1 MTSDYPKLSENLVIR
16 RQVMGGEVTHMVK
29 VRETQRYL
37 RFNEMQWAIISQLD
51 GQTSYEEIT
60 ERFSR
65 QFPDMAVD
73 AGQME
78 DYVAGLKKMA
88 VVERTPAERS
98 IAIMEKLEDER
109 KKRAEQSQAQDVFN
123 MTLVTTNPQRFFQAI
138 YPYLRWIWTPQFV
151 VVSLLMFAGAA
162 AVIISNWTLVRAGML
177 QLWRFEGRTTSDIVM
192 LFCILFGIVV
202 IHESAHALTCMNFGG
217 EVDELGFM
225 LMYFIPAFYANVS
238 DAYLF
243 DKKWHKYWTTLAGGY
258 SELIIC
264 SLATF
269 TWTLTQPDSF
279 LHHLTYNVMVFA
291 GISTIVFN
299 YNPLIKLD
307 GYYLLTDI
315 LEVSNLRASAIGY
328 IVYLIKTRVFRAAAP
343 PPQGLTPRKKR
354 IYLLYGIPSAL
365 YVIFIVTMFVLFQF
379 RFFNKHFPEMGV
391 LLGFVGAYLILRK
404 RITKFMKFSRFI
416 YLDKREWLTQKASVR
431 RWAYVTGALLLVL
444 LFFPFYHKVSGPVVL
459 EPGRQLPL
467 RAETEGF
474 VTEVAENHGT
484 LAPAGTLVVRLR
496 NDQLV
501 ARRQEA
507 QAEVQRR
514 SGEAASAL
522 AAGDMAGYQ
531 TALGERQQAESHL
544 AELRR
549 QESKLQVRAP
559 FDGMI
564 LTPRLQDL
572 MGKHVAPGDLLC
584 DFGDLRTMRARIEV
598 SEFDFAELRENQPV
612 RVQVNSFPGRSYKGQ
627 VAARSQA
634 APDAYDANGR
644 PTGLVRTVRASA
656 VERAPAPAAPGK
668 AKREGAPFSHFEIL
682 VEIANPE
689 GKLLPGM
696 SGMAKIRPDRH
707 SFAMRIY
714 RSVRDLVRGKL
725 WW

>member
-1 MTSDYPKLSENLVIR
+1 MSANYPKLSENLVIR
-16 RQVMGGEVTHMVK
+16 RQVMGGEVSYMIK
-29 VRETQRYL
+29 VRETQQYL
-37 RFNEMQWAIISQLD
+37 RFGEREWDVISLCD
-51 GQTSYEEIT
+51 GQTSFEEIA
-60 ERFSR
+60 ERFA
-65 QFPDMAVD
+65 QKYPDMGVD
-73 AGQME
+73 AGQVE
-78 DYVAGLKKMA
+78 DYVAKLKKQGIID
-88 VVERTPAERS
+88 RTPAERS
-98 IAIMEKLEDER
+98 IAIMEKLEAER

-123 MTLVTTNPQRFFQAI
+123 MTLVTTNPQRFFKAV

-151 VVSLLMFAGAA
+151 VVSLLTFAGAA

-177 QLWRFEGRTTSDIVM
+177 QLWRFEGRTPSDIVM
-192 LFCILFGIVV
+192 LFCILFVIVV

-217 EVDELGFM
+217 EVGELGFM

-343 PPQGLTPRKKR
+343 PPPGLTPRKKR
-354 IYLLYGIPSAL
+354 IYVLYGIPSAL

-379 RFFNKHFPEMGV
+379 RFLNKHFPETGV
-391 LLGFVGAYLILRK
+391 LLGLVGAYLILRK
-404 RITKFMKFSRFI
+404 RIKKFMKFSRFI

-431 RWAYVTGALLLVL
+431 RWACVTGALLLVL
-444 LFFPFYHKVSGPVVL
+444 LLYPFGHKVSGTVVL
-459 EPGRQLPL
+459 EPARQLPL
-467 RAETEGF
+467 RAETQGF
-474 VTEVAENHGT
+474 VADAANNPGRPV
-484 LAPAGTLVVRLR
+484 LAGTVVVRLR
-496 NDQLV
+496 NQELM

-522 AAGDMAGYQ
+522 AAGDMTGYQ
-531 TALGERQQAESHL
+531 TALREQQRAESEL

-549 QESKLQVRAP
+549 QESRLEVRAP
-559 FDGMI
+559 FDGSI

-572 MGKHVAPGDLLC
+572 IGKHVEPGDLLC
-584 DFGDLRTMRARIEV
+584 DFGDLRTMRARIQV
-598 SEFDFAELRENQPV
+598 SEFDFAELKEGQPV
-612 RVQVNSFPGRSYKGQ
+612 RLQVESFAGESFRGQ
-627 VAARSQA
+627 IAARSQA

-644 PTGLVRTVRASA
+644 PTGLVRTVRASPL
-656 VERAPAPAAPGK
+656 EPAPAAPGK
-668 AKREGAPFSHFEIL
+668 AKLESAPFSHFEIL
-682 VEIANPE
+682 VAIANPE
-689 GKLLPGM
+689 GRLLPGM

-714 RSVRDLVRGKL
+714 RSARDLIRGKL